1 MRGAAGADVALAL
14 EQAHRE
20 WGFVLAATI
29 RVAGDID
36 SAEEAVQDAYAS
48 ALVTW
53 PARGIPANPAAW
65 LTVTA
70 RRRALDVHRREA
82 TARRALPKLVDPEPE
97 PIDEQVEAMDGIPD
111 ERLRLIFTCCHPALA
126 PEAQVALTLRLV
138 CGLST
143 PEIARAF
150 LVQEATMAARITR
163 AKRKIQVANIPYRVP
178 EGDELPAR
186 LEQVLD
192 VVHLVF
198 TTGHSAPSGAQLT
211 RVDLA
216 ERGVELARMLRAL
229 LPSDPNVA
237 GLLALVLLTDARR
250 AARVDPA
257 GQLVL
262 LEDQDRATWD
272 RAAIAEGASLVAEAL
287 SAVRPGRPPGRYAV
301 MAAIAAVHDESPTWA
316 DTDWDAILALYDVL
330 RVTWPTPV
338 VELNR
343 AIALGFAD
351 GPAAGLAELDEL
363 AADPRL
369 ARYPYLAAA
378 RADCLRRLGRTA
390 EARIAYDEALILTDN
405 EVERDFLAGRI
416 RSLDAG

>member
-1 MRGAAGADVALAL
+1 MPGAARTDVALAL

-20 WGFVLAATI
+20 WGFVLAATV
-29 RVAGDID
+29 RVAGDLD

-48 ALVTW
+48 ALATW

-186 LEQVLD
+186 LEQVLA

-198 TTGHSAPSGAQLT
+198 TTGHSAPSGAELT

-229 LPSDPNVA
+229 LPSDPDVA

-250 AARVDPA
+250 AARVDAA
-257 GQLVL
+257 GRLVL
-262 LEDQDRATWD
+262 LEDQDRAAWD
-272 RAAIAEGASLVAEAL
+272 RAAIAEGAALVAEAL
-287 SAVRPGRPPGRYAV
+287 RTQPPSRPPGRYAV

-316 DTDWDAILALYDVL
+316 DTDWNAILALYDVL

-351 GPAAGLAELDEL
+351 GPAAGLVELDAL

-378 RADCLRRLGRTA
+378 RADCLLRLGRTA

-405 EVERDFLAGRI
+405 AVEREFLAGRI
-416 RSLDAG
+416 RSLDGG